1 MSFPVLRIKLQV
13 EHDIVLAR
21 QHARAIAESLG
32 FDRNDQSRL
41 ATAVSEIARN
51 AFRYAGGGDL
61 EFSVEGR
68 QKPQMFAVKISDRG
82 PGIADLE
89 AILEGR
95 YRSRTGLGRGLLG
108 AKRLME
114 VFHIESTAASGTTVV
129 LGRFLPQTAPLVA
142 AERAQEI
149 ADALARVAFGDP
161 FSEIQQQNQ
170 ELLQA
175 LAEIRQQKERLEEL
189 NRELSDTNRGMV
201 ALYAEL
207 DEKAASLQKA
217 NELKGRFL
225 SNVSHEFRTPL
236 NSVLALARLLL
247 DRVDGALTEEQERQV
262 GFIRKSAEDLSS
274 LVNDLLDLAKIEAG
288 RISIQASEFEIVHLC
303 SALRGML
310 KPLLTNPAVS
320 LVFEVSEDLS
330 PLYTDES
337 KVAQILRN
345 LISNALKFTERGE
358 VRVTASLLPGSR
370 CVEFSVADTGI
381 GIAPEDHGR
390 IFEEYGQIDSPI
402 QRRVRG
408 TGLGL
413 PLSRKLAELLGGS
426 LTVQSVP
433 NCGSTFRATIPQVYA
448 GPAGAIG
455 PAPRA
460 EIGHASAPPYDRP
473 EVKEA
478 SP

>member
-1 MSFPVLRIKLQV
+1 MSFLVLKVKLHA

-61 EFSVEGR
+61 EYSVEGR
-68 QKPQMFAVKISDRG
+68 RPPQLFAIKISDRG
-82 PGIADLE
+82 PGIAELE
-89 AILEGR
+89 AVLEGR

-114 VFHIESTAASGTTVV
+114 RFHIESNAANGTTVV
-129 LGRFLPQTAPLVA
+129 LGRFLPPTAPLVT
-142 AERAQEI
+142 AERAQAI

-170 ELLQA
+170 ELLLA
-175 LAEIRQQKERLEEL
+175 MAEIRQQKERLEEL

-207 DEKAASLQKA
+207 DEKAISLQKA
-217 NELKGRFL
+217 NELKTRFL
-225 SNVSHEFRTPL
+225 SNVSHECRTPL
-236 NSVLALARLLL
+236 NSILALSGLLL
-247 DRVDGALTEEQERQV
+247 DHLDGPLTAEQERQV
-262 GFIRKSAEDLSS
+262 GFIRRSAEDLST

-288 RISIQASEFEIVHLC
+288 HISVHVSEFDVVDLF

-320 LVFEVSEDLS
+320 LVFEASAGLP
-330 PLYTDES
+330 PLVTDES

-358 VRVTASLLPGSR
+358 VRVTAALLAGR
-370 CVEFSVADTGI
+370 CGVEFAVADTGI
-381 GIAPEDHGR
+381 GIAPEDQDR
-390 IFEEYGQIDSPI
+390 IFEEYGQIDGPI

-426 LTVQSVP
+426 LTVQSTP
-433 NCGSTFRATIPQVYA
+433 NCGSTFRAVIPQVYPGSA
-448 GPAGAIG
+448 DPSAPAQQAAIRHTS
-455 PAPRA
+455 APRYNRS
-460 EIGHASAPPYDRP
+460 EI
-473 EVKEA
+473 KETT
-478 SP
+478 P